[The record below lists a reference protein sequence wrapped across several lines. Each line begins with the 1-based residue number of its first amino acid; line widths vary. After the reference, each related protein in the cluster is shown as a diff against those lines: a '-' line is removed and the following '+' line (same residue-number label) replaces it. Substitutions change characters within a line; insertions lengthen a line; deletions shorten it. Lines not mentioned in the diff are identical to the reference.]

1 MSYSSKLFCNFVVS
15 VLAPK
20 RGLHASICFY
30 ARFSVNR
37 PPSFQSKEATEG
49 WPSVRCSQRE
59 WNLQH
64 LYNLHLDKSSINIL
78 HHLSQITSRKSSWFL
93 YCCSLERCIN
103 VACIDS
109 RIILLFFVCSLFNTH
124 THTLGLL
131 GHFPDFRWIL
141 VKSVSI
147 STWYLLS
154 VFVWIISDGLQP
166 RFRGLTRITPNMN
179 KCRPWK
185 GTILTGNA
193 HLNQPSFLKGLCYK

>member
-1 MSYSSKLFCNFVVS
+1 MSYCSKLFCNFVVS
-15 VLAPK
+15 VLALK

-49 WPSVRCSQRE
+49 WPSVRCSQRR
-59 WNLQH
+59 WNIQH
-64 LYNLHLDKSSINIL
+64 LYNLHLNKSSIYIL
-78 HHLSQITSRKSSWFL
+78 HHLTHGH
-93 YCCSLERCIN
+93 LESPVGFYTAVLWN
-103 VACIDS
+103 VALMLHVSIDS
-109 RIILLFFVCSLFNTH
+109 RISYCFSYAACSTH

-154 VFVWIISDGLQP
+154 VFVWIISVLVCKLLFP
-166 RFRGLTRITPNMN
+166 S
-179 KCRPWK
+179 
-185 GTILTGNA
+185 ILFVYGIHNINYCSVFVWIRVYGRMD
-193 HLNQPSFLKGLCYK
+193 HQW